1 MKQIWITKVGGP
13 EVLQP
18 QEAPDPQARSGEVR
32 IRVKAAGINFADLL
46 ARQGLYPDAPKIPAV
61 VGYEV
66 AGLVDQVGAGAVFKI
81 GDRVGAITRFGG
93 YSEAVTVPQEFVFP
107 IPSVLSFEEAAAI
120 PVNYLTAWLMLLH
133 QGNLQAGDKVLV
145 HAVAGGV
152 GQAALQI
159 CRWRQATVFGT
170 ASASKH
176 ARLKELGVEH
186 CIDYHRQDFESEV
199 RRLTGGSGVQIVLD
213 AVGGESYRK
222 SYRCLSALGK
232 LMMFGISSFSPSD
245 SRSLLSVAKG
255 FLQMPSFKPIPLMN
269 QNRGVMG
276 FNLGHLW
283 DRKELLNQSLGE
295 ILRQVEAGV
304 FKPRVDRSFPLEQAS
319 QAHAYIHAHQNFGK
333 VVLTA
338 N

>member
-1 MKQIWITKVGGP
+1 MKQVWITKVGGP
-13 EVLQP
+13 EVLQLK
-18 QEAPDPQARSGEVR
+18 EAPDPQVKAGTVR

-46 ARQGLYPDAPKIPAV
+46 ARQGLYPDAPKLPAV

-66 AGLVDQVGAGAVFKI
+66 AGLVDQIGEGADFKV

-93 YSEAVTVPQEFVFP
+93 YSDVAIVPQEFVFP
-107 IPSVLSFEEAAAI
+107 IPASLSFEEAAAI

-133 QGNLQAGDKVLV
+133 QGNLQPGDKVLV
-145 HAVAGGV
+145 HAAAGGV

-159 CRWRQATVFGT
+159 CRWRGAAVFGT
-170 ASASKH
+170 ASAGKH

-186 CIDYHRQDFESEV
+186 CIDYHHQDFEAEV
-199 RRLTGGSGVQIVLD
+199 KRLTEGRGVQIVLD

-232 LMMFGISSFSPSD
+232 LMMFGVSSFSPSD

-283 DRKELLNQSLGE
+283 DRKDLLNQSLRD
-295 ILRQVEAGV
+295 ILQKVEAGV
-304 FKPRVDRSFPLEQAS
+304 FKPMVDRSFPLEKAS
-319 QAHAYIHAHQNFGK
+319 EAHAYIHAHQNFGK